1 MKGPKLKLITV
12 SFISCFVFTMAINAQ
27 VGKEEKTA
35 IKEMPDS
42 LKEKRTLAYKDQLE
56 KYLQNW
62 IVEGYRQRSEK
73 AWNRDYSDI
82 EAFKRSVEP
91 NRERWRA
98 VLNPP
103 RLRKTGALKR
113 NPHPYLQDIGAEWV
127 ELPLGP
133 VSAQAILVFPEGA
146 SKDSPVPIVI
156 AQHGLGSYPET
167 IFSVPNAVG
176 YKAYARK
183 LLKAGF
189 AVLAPMNLRSIPF
202 RNYIERYNRLIGT
215 TLPGIELAR
224 LQHLL
229 DVVLTDPRID
239 ADRIGMWGQSLGGM
253 ATMMWMP
260 LEPRIKVGVIS
271 SFFNHR
277 LTKMAVSADEYV
289 SFMDVDEEYVFLK
302 GWLTEFSDKDIVS
315 LICPRPLMIHHGK
328 KDRIAHWPSVVDE
341 FKVAKKHYEK
351 LNIGEKIEI
360 ELFNE
365 GHAVW
370 PESAIPFLTR
380 WLKP

>member
-1 MKGPKLKLITV
+1 MKRLKSKVVLLL
-12 SFISCFVFTMAINAQ
+12 SISCFIFNMTARAQ
-27 VGKEEKTA
+27 ERTVT
-35 IKEMPDS
+35 KEMPEL
-42 LKEKRTLAYKDQLE
+42 LKEKRAVAYKGQLE
-56 KYLQNW
+56 KYLQEW
-62 IVEGYRQRSEK
+62 IVEGYEKRSAK
-73 AWNRDYSDI
+73 AWNRDYSAI

-103 RLRKTGALKR
+103 RLRKTGPLKR
-113 NPHPYLQDIGAEWV
+113 TPHPYLQGVNAEWV

-133 VSAQAILVFPEGA
+133 ISAQAILVFPEGA
-146 SKDSPVPIVI
+146 SKDNPVPIVI
-156 AQHGLGSYPET
+156 TQHGIGSYPET
-167 IFSVPNAVG
+167 LFSVNSVS
-176 YKAYARK
+176 YKAYARE

-189 AVLAPMNLRSIPF
+189 AVLAPMNLPSIPF
-202 RNYIERYNRLIGT
+202 RNHIERYNRLIGT

-229 DVVLTDPRID
+229 DVVLTDPRIN
-239 ADRIGMWGQSLGGM
+239 ADSVGMWGQSLGGM
-253 ATMMWMP
+253 AAMLWMP
-260 LEPRIKVGVIS
+260 LEPRIKVGVVS
-271 SFFNHR
+271 SWFNHR
-277 LTKMAVSADEYV
+277 LTKMAVSAEDYV

-302 GWLTEFSDKDIVS
+302 GWLTEFSDKDIVA

-328 KDRIAHWPSVVDE
+328 KDRIAHWPSVVEE
-341 FKVAKKHYEK
+341 FNISKTHYEK
-351 LNIGEKIEI
+351 LNISDKIEI
-360 ELFNE
+360 ELFDE